1 MSQNR
6 ELAAGNGDGRVF
18 LQSGAI
24 DIFPEVVLRTCTDY
38 RPVDDSEPVARAGA
52 ARAGNLAGL

>member
-1 MSQNR
+1 MSQNS

-24 DIFPEVVLRTCTDY
+24 DIFPEVLILSATNAKK
-38 RPVDDSEPVARAGA
+38 PAR
-52 ARAGNLAGL
+52 